1 MSKVFITDYF
11 DETSIES
18 EVLGDLVSTEQSKDA
33 QVLLVWHK
41 NINSKYLDQFPNL
54 IGVQRYGVGYDTLD
68 VDEIKKRGLIVCNN
82 PDYGV
87 DEVSDTALAMI
98 LNISRGITKY
108 NHLSKSLASTW
119 QEEVIRG
126 IKRTNN
132 TTLGIVGVGRIG
144 GSVALKARAVGFNVM
159 IFDKYKERGHEKML
173 GVKRTDNLNDLL
185 KQSDI
190 ISIHTPLTCETEA
203 MVDEEFINNMNDGSS
218 IVLTAR
224 GKILKDLD
232 VVYNALK
239 TNKLNSVALDVL
251 PLEPPVDHPLIN
263 AWRNSEDW
271 LIDRLIINN
280 HSSYFSEESFREIRL
295 KAAEN
300 AKRILDGSIPY
311 NLI

>member
-1 MSKVFITDYF
+1 
-11 DETSIES
+11 
-18 EVLGDLVSTEQSKDA
+18 
-33 QVLLVWHK
+33 
-41 NINSKYLDQFPNL
+41 
-54 IGVQRYGVGYDTLD
+54 
-68 VDEIKKRGLIVCNN
+68 
-82 PDYGV
+82 
-87 DEVSDTALAMI
+87 
-98 LNISRGITKY
+98 
-108 NHLSKSLASTW
+108 
-119 QEEVIRG
+119 
-126 IKRTNN
+126 
-132 TTLGIVGVGRIG
+132 
-144 GSVALKARAVGFNVM
+144 
-159 IFDKYKERGHEKML
+159 
-173 GVKRTDNLNDLL
+173 
-185 KQSDI
+185 
-190 ISIHTPLTCETEA
+190 